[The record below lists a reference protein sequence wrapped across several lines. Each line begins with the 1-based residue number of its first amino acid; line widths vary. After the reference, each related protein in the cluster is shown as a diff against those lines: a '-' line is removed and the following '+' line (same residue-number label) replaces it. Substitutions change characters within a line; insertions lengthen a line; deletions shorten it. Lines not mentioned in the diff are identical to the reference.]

1 MSYKIRIA
9 AFEGPL
15 DLLVYLI
22 ENAQMD
28 IYDIQIS
35 VITNQYLEYLEDV
48 KDADIEI
55 STEFIVLA
63 ASLIEIKSKML
74 LPRTNIDG
82 ELQLGDDP
90 RKDLVQRILEYKR
103 TKLVAEALMKQE
115 EYALNVYEKPQ
126 EDISEYIDNPDELLV
141 VEMKSFTQAFMQ
153 FIYKKQKVETLTK
166 GYTKIRRPE
175 YTLEN
180 RMQFIL
186 DKVGKVVSSVKNKI
200 GLRELVQVQEDNYD
214 MALSF
219 VSILQL
225 IKNRKVKATQQT
237 DFAEIYI
244 ESMNERS

>member
-35 VITNQYLEYLEDV
+35 VITNQYLEYLEEV
-48 KDADIEI
+48 KNADIEI

-74 LPRTNIDG
+74 LPRTSIDG
-82 ELQLGDDP
+82 ELQIGDDP
-90 RKDLVQRILEYKR
+90 RKDLVQRILEYKK

-115 EYALNVYEKPQ
+115 EYALNIYEKPQ
-126 EDISEYIDNPDELLV
+126 EDISEYIDNPDEFLI
-141 VEMKSFTQAFMQ
+141 VEVKNFAQAFMQ

-166 GYTKIRRPE
+166 GYTRIRRPE
-175 YTLEN
+175 YTVEN
-180 RMQFIL
+180 RMKFIL
-186 DKVGKVVSSVKNKI
+186 SKVEDIFSKVKNRI
-200 GLRELVQVQEDNYD
+200 NLRDLVQVKDDNYD
-214 MALSF
+214 MALTF
-219 VSILQL
+219 VSMLQL
-225 IKNRKVKATQQT
+225 VKNRKVKAIQKA
-237 DFAEIYI
+237 DFADIYI
-244 ESMNERS
+244 ESLKE